1 MRELTFVGF
10 LRRYVRDLS
19 ISGTNSVS
27 KLAAEATGD
36 NPRLR
41 EPLLLYALF
50 SGKEASLLRSAE
62 GTALDELYNSVLD
75 RYSKE
80 QMLHAFLTNDTELPS
95 AYHKVWRSYMA
106 QKNRKDT
113 DAQTKELM
121 RQRILAMQ
129 ADKGVSNYRIYK
141 ELDLNPGNIN
151 DWLKNGAGEKVSL
164 ATARR
169 AFEFVTSFVRG

>member
-1 MRELTFVGF
+1 MRDLTFVGF
-10 LRRYVRDLS
+10 LSRYVRDLS
-19 ISGTNSVS
+19 MSGTNSVS
-27 KLAAEATGD
+27 KLSSEAAGE
-36 NPRLR
+36 NLRLR
-41 EPLLLYALF
+41 EPVLLYALF
-50 SGKEASLLRSAE
+50 SGKEASLLRRAE
-62 GTALDELYNSVLD
+62 GTALEELYSSVLD

-80 QMLHAFLTNDTELPS
+80 QMLHAFLTSDPKLPS
-95 AYHKVWRSYMA
+95 SYHKVWRSYIA

-113 DAQTKELM
+113 DAQTKELI

-169 AFEFVTSFVRG
+169 AFEYVNSYA

>member
-19 ISGTNSVS
+19 ISGTNSIS
-27 KLAAEATGD
+27 KLSYEAARE
-36 NPRLR
+36 NFRLR

-62 GTALDELYNSVLD
+62 GTTLEELYSSVLD

-80 QMLHAFLTNDTELPS
+80 QMLHAFLTSDSGLPS
-95 AYHKVWRSYMA
+95 AYHKVWRSYLA

-141 ELDLNPGNIN
+141 ELNLNPGNIN

-169 AFEFVTSFVRG
+169 AFEYVNSYA

>member
-19 ISGTNSVS
+19 ISGTNSIS
-27 KLAAEATGD
+27 KLSYEAARE
-36 NPRLR
+36 NFRLR

-62 GTALDELYNSVLD
+62 GTTLEELYSSVLD

-80 QMLHAFLTNDTELPS
+80 QMLHAFLTSDSGLPS
-95 AYHKVWRSYMA
+95 AYHKVWRSYLA

-141 ELDLNPGNIN
+141 ELNLNPGNIN

-164 ATARR
+164 TTARR
-169 AFEFVTSFVRG
+169 AFEYVNSYA

>member
-19 ISGTNSVS
+19 MSGTNSIS
-27 KLAAEATGD
+27 KLTAEAAGD

-50 SGKEASLLRSAE
+50 SGKETTLLRSAE
-62 GTALDELYNSVLD
+62 GTALEKQYCSVLD
-75 RYSKE
+75 RYNKE
-80 QMLHAFLTNDTELPS
+80 QMLHAFLTGDPELPS
-95 AYHKVWRSYMA
+95 AYHKVWRSYLA

-141 ELDLNPGNIN
+141 ELNLNPGNIN

-164 ATARR
+164 TTARR
-169 AFEFVTSFVRG
+169 AFEYVNSYA

>member
-10 LRRYVRDLS
+10 LSRYVRDLS

-27 KLAAEATGD
+27 KLSSEAAKE
-36 NPRLR
+36 NFRLR

-50 SGKEASLLRSAE
+50 SGKETSLQHSTE
-62 GTALDELYNSVLD
+62 GNELKEFYSSVLD
-75 RYSKE
+75 RYDKE
-80 QMLHAFLTNDTELPS
+80 HMLHAFLTNDPELPS

-113 DAQTKELM
+113 DAQTKEMM

-129 ADKGVSNYRIYK
+129 TDKGVSNYRIYK

-169 AFEFVTSFVRG
+169 AFEFVNSYV

>member
-1 MRELTFVGF
+1 M
-10 LRRYVRDLS
+10 
-19 ISGTNSVS
+19 
-27 KLAAEATGD
+27 
-36 NPRLR
+36 R

-62 GTALDELYNSVLD
+62 GTVIKELYSSVLD
-75 RYSKE
+75 RYSKA
-80 QMLHAFLTNDTELPS
+80 QMLHAFLTGDLELPS
-95 AYHKVWRSYMA
+95 AYHKVWRSFLS

-141 ELDLNPGNIN
+141 ELNLNPGNIN

-169 AFEFVTSFVRG
+169 AFEYVNSCA